1 MPQFFRDG
9 TKQLR
14 VDGAQQPSRGLRKQ
28 VTEQFAPFQAV
39 EDRVPLLSLLV
50 TDFNL
55 KRSIKTTTAELY

>member
-1 MPQFFRDG
+1 MPQFFRGG

-28 VTEQFAPFQAV
+28 VTEQLAPFQAV